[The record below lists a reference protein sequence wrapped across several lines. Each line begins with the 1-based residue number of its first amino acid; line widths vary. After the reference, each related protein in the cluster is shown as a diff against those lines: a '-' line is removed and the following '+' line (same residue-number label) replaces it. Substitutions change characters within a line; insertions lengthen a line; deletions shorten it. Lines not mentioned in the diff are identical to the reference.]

1 MLLAA
6 STTEWFQIT
15 HVKRLM
21 EALHQL
27 ATERFD
33 AVLLDLSLP
42 DSQGLDTFTTLHAQ
56 TLAMPVVILTGL
68 DDKVLAVEA
77 VKEGAQDY
85 LVKDQVDGHLLV
97 RAIHYA
103 IERKRAEE
111 ALRHQR
117 DWLRVTL
124 SSIGDAVIATDT
136 SGTITFMNPSAASL
150 TGWPAQEALGR
161 HIDEVFRIIDE
172 QTRQAVESP
181 VVRVLRDGT
190 VVSLAD
196 HTALTARDGNE
207 IPIADS
213 GAPIRGHDG
222 TLHGVVLVFRESR
235 SANDSKSNSVR
246 PRRWKRLA
254 RWPGALPTTST
265 TCCKRSSATLNWR

>member
-42 DSQGLDTFTTLHAQ
+42 DSQGLDTFTTLRAQ
-56 TLAMPVVILTGL
+56 TLAMPVVVLTGL

-161 HIDEVFRIIDE
+161 HIDDVFRIIDE
-172 QTRQAVESP
+172 QTREAVQSAVMAANWGATIGDRDLVAIAGSECCM
-181 VVRVLRDGT
+181 VRQ
-190 VVSLAD
+190 
-196 HTALTARDGNE
+196 
-207 IPIADS
+207 
-213 GAPIRGHDG
+213 
-222 TLHGVVLVFRESR
+222 
-235 SANDSKSNSVR
+235 
-246 PRRWKRLA
+246 
-254 RWPGALPTTST
+254 
-265 TCCKRSSATLNWR
+265 